1 MSIWDNVKKF
11 AQPYSDDEYD
21 DYDDYDDDYEEEVEE
36 EPVRRAPRPAR
47 RSSRPARPARRAP
60 VQREPEPQIEEEDYE
75 EDFSAAFNTVPKAAP
90 APAPVAAPVAAPAVP
105 AERSFPGK
113 VVSMNRGHAQEIVR
127 FHPTSFQDSRKAA
140 TDLVSSKAV
149 IVNLEELDKD
159 ASRRMVD
166 FLSGVV
172 FAMDGDVQKIAQNA
186 YVFCPPNMF
195 ISGGPE
201 TLQSVVEENV

>member
-36 EPVRRAPRPAR
+36 EPVRRAPRKAPRAPR
-47 RSSRPARPARRAP
+47 TTRRATA
-60 VQREPEPQIEEEDYE
+60 QREPEPEIEEDDYE
-75 EDFSAAFNTVPKAAP
+75 EDFSAAFNSVPKTSA
-90 APAPVAAPVAAPAVP
+90 APAPVAAPAAP
-105 AERSFPGK
+105 AERSFSGK
-113 VVSMNRGHAQEIVR
+113 VVSMNRGPAQEIVR

-195 ISGGPE
+195 ITGGPE
-201 TLQSVVEENV
+201 TLQSVVEETV

>member
-21 DYDDYDDDYEEEVEE
+21 DYDDEYDDYEDEVEE
-36 EPVRRAPRPAR
+36 EPVRRAPRPSR
-47 RSSRPARPARRAP
+47 RPARPARRAP
-60 VQREPEPQIEEEDYE
+60 MQREPEPEIEEDDYE
-75 EDFSAAFNTVPKAAP
+75 EDFAAAFNSVPKAS
-90 APAPVAAPVAAPAVP
+90 AAPAAAPAAP
-105 AERSFPGK
+105 AERTFPGK
-113 VVSMNRGHAQEIVR
+113 VVSMNRSHAQEIVR

-201 TLQSVVEENV
+201 TLQSVVDENA

>member
-21 DYDDYDDDYEEEVEE
+21 DYDDYDDYEDEEVEE
-36 EPVRRAPRPAR
+36 EPVRRAPRKTTRAPR
-47 RSSRPARPARRAP
+47 TTRRAP
-60 VQREPEPQIEEEDYE
+60 VQREPEPEIEEEDYE
-75 EDFSAAFNTVPKAAP
+75 EDFSDAFNSVPKAPAAAP
-90 APAPVAAPVAAPAVP
+90 APAAAASSAPAT
-105 AERSFPGK
+105 RNFPGK
-113 VVSMNRGHAQEIVR
+113 VVSMNRSAAQEIVR

-140 TDLVSSKAV
+140 SDLVASKAV

-159 ASRRMVD
+159 SARRMVD

-172 FAMDGDVQKIAQNA
+172 FAMDGDVQKIAQGA

-195 ISGGPE
+195 ITGGPE
-201 TLQSVVEENV
+201 ALQSVVEEIG

>member
-21 DYDDYDDDYEEEVEE
+21 DYDDYDDYEEEVEE
-36 EPVRRAPRPAR
+36 EPVRRAPRKPAR
-47 RSSRPARPARRAP
+47 APRTIRRSPM
-60 VQREPEPQIEEEDYE
+60 QREPEPEIEEEDYE
-75 EDFSAAFNTVPKAAP
+75 EDFTSAFNSVPKASAAP
-90 APAPVAAPVAAPAVP
+90 APVTAVAAP

-113 VVSMNRGHAQEIVR
+113 VVAMNRGQAQEIVR
-127 FHPTSFQDSRKAA
+127 FHPTSFQDSKKAA
-140 TDLVSSKAV
+140 TDLVANKAV

-159 ASRRMVD
+159 SSRRMVD

-172 FAMDGDVQKIAQNA
+172 FAMNGDVQKIAQSA

-195 ISGGPE
+195 ITGGPE
-201 TLQSVVEENV
+201 ALQSVVEEIG

>member
-21 DYDDYDDDYEEEVEE
+21 DYDDYDDDYEDEVEE
-36 EPVRRAPRPAR
+36 EPVRRAPRKATRAPR
-47 RSSRPARPARRAP
+47 TTRRAP
-60 VQREPEPQIEEEDYE
+60 AVREPEPEIEEDDYE
-75 EDFSAAFNTVPKAAP
+75 EDFTSAFNSVPKASTAVAP
-90 APAPVAAPVAAPAVP
+90 AAPAAP

-113 VVSMNRGHAQEIVR
+113 VVSMGRGAAQEIVR

-159 ASRRMVD
+159 SARRMVD

-172 FAMDGDVQKIAQNA
+172 FAMDGDVQKIAQSA

-201 TLQSVVEENV
+201 ALQSVVEEIV

>member
-47 RSSRPARPARRAP
+47 RSSRPARRAP

-75 EDFSAAFNTVPKAAP
+75 EDFSAAFNTVPKATP
-90 APAPVAAPVAAPAVP
+90 APAPVAAPAVP

>member
-21 DYDDYDDDYEEEVEE
+21 DYDDYDDEYEDEVEE
-36 EPVRRAPRPAR
+36 EPVRRPAR
-47 RSSRPARPARRAP
+47 KPARSTRPARRAP
-60 VQREPEPQIEEEDYE
+60 MQREPEPEIEEDDYE
-75 EDFSAAFNTVPKAAP
+75 EDFTAAFNSVPKTSTAVAP
-90 APAPVAAPVAAPAVP
+90 ATPAAP

-113 VVSMNRGHAQEIVR
+113 VVSMGRGHAQEIVR

-140 TDLVSSKAV
+140 TDLVASKAV

-172 FAMDGDVQKIAQNA
+172 FARDGDVQKIAQNA

-201 TLQSVVEENV
+201 ALESVVDEIV

>member
-21 DYDDYDDDYEEEVEE
+21 DYDDYDDEYEDEVEE
-36 EPVRRAPRPAR
+36 EPVRRPAR
-47 RSSRPARPARRAP
+47 KPARSTRPARRAP
-60 VQREPEPQIEEEDYE
+60 MQREPEPEIEEDDYE
-75 EDFSAAFNTVPKAAP
+75 EDFTAAFNSVPKTSTAVAP
-90 APAPVAAPVAAPAVP
+90 ATPAAP

-113 VVSMNRGHAQEIVR
+113 VVSMGRGHAQEIVR

-140 TDLVSSKAV
+140 TDLVASKAV

-201 TLQSVVEENV
+201 ALESVVDEIV

>member
-21 DYDDYDDDYEEEVEE
+21 DYDDYDDEYEEEVEE

-90 APAPVAAPVAAPAVP
+90 ASAPVAAPVAAPA
-105 AERSFPGK
+105 ERTFPGK
-113 VVSMNRGHAQEIVR
+113 VVSMGRSHAQEIVR

-201 TLQSVVEENV
+201 TLQSVVEEND

>member
-36 EPVRRAPRPAR
+36 EPVRRAPRKAPAR
-47 RSSRPARPARRAP
+47 APRARRTPAI
-60 VQREPEPQIEEEDYE
+60 QREPEPEIEEEDYE
-75 EDFSAAFNTVPKAAP
+75 EDFTAAFNSVPKTSTAVAATAPAAP
-90 APAPVAAPVAAPAVP
+90 A
-105 AERSFPGK
+105 ERTFPGK
-113 VVSMNRGHAQEIVR
+113 VVSMGRNAQEIVR

-159 ASRRMVD
+159 SARRMVD

-172 FAMDGDVQKIAQNA
+172 FAMDGDVQKIAQSA
-186 YVFCPPNMF
+186 YVFCPPNVF
-195 ISGGPE
+195 ITGGQE
-201 TLQSVVEENV
+201 EIQSVAEELV

>member
-21 DYDDYDDDYEEEVEE
+21 DYDDYDDDYEDEVEE
-36 EPVRRAPRPAR
+36 EPVRRAPRKAPRATRAPR
-47 RSSRPARPARRAP
+47 RNP
-60 VQREPEPQIEEEDYE
+60 VQREPEPEIEEDDYE
-75 EDFSAAFNTVPKAAP
+75 EDFTAAFNSVPKTSTAVAPAAP
-90 APAPVAAPVAAPAVP
+90 AAP

-140 TDLVSSKAV
+140 SDLVASKAV
-149 IVNLEELDKD
+149 ILNLEELDS
-159 ASRRMVD
+159 ASSRRMVD

-186 YVFCPPNMF
+186 YVFCPPNMV

-201 TLQSVVEENV
+201 AIQSIVEDLD

>member
-21 DYDDYDDDYEEEVEE
+21 DYDDYDDYEDEVEE
-36 EPVRRAPRPAR
+36 EPVRRAPRKAPRAPR
-47 RSSRPARPARRAP
+47 AARRAP
-60 VQREPEPQIEEEDYE
+60 VQREPEPEIGEDDYE
-75 EDFSAAFNTVPKAAP
+75 EDFTVAFNSVPKTSTAVAPAAP
-90 APAPVAAPVAAPAVP
+90 AAAP

-113 VVSMNRGHAQEIVR
+113 VVSMNRNAQEIVR

-140 TDLVSSKAV
+140 SDLVASKAV
-149 IVNLEELDKD
+149 IVNLEELDS
-159 ASRRMVD
+159 ASSRRMVD

-186 YVFCPPNMF
+186 YVFCPPNMI

-201 TLQSVVEENV
+201 ALQSVVEDLG

>member
-75 EDFSAAFNTVPKAAP
+75 EDFSAAFNTVPKAPP
-90 APAPVAAPVAAPAVP
+90 APAPVAAPAVP

-127 FHPTSFQDSRKAA
+127 FPPPSIQDSRKAA

>member
-75 EDFSAAFNTVPKAAP
+75 EDFSAAFNTVPKATP
-90 APAPVAAPVAAPAVP
+90 APAPVAAPAVP

>member
-21 DYDDYDDDYEEEVEE
+21 DYDDYDDDYEDEVEE
-36 EPVRRAPRPAR
+36 EPARRAPRKAPR
-47 RSSRPARPARRAP
+47 IQRSSRRAP
-60 VQREPEPQIEEEDYE
+60 AQREPEPEIEEEDYE
-75 EDFSAAFNTVPKAAP
+75 EDFTSAFNSVPKASTAVAP
-90 APAPVAAPVAAPAVP
+90 AASSAP
-105 AERSFPGK
+105 AERTFPGK
-113 VVSMNRGHAQEIVR
+113 VVSMSRGAAQEIVR

-140 TDLVSSKAV
+140 SDLVASKAV

-172 FAMDGDVQKIAQNA
+172 FAMDGDVQKIAQSA

-195 ISGGPE
+195 ITGGPE
-201 TLQSVVEENV
+201 ALQSVVEDMG

>member
-1 MSIWDNVKKF
+1 MSIWDKVKKY

-21 DYDDYDDDYEEEVEE
+21 DYDDYEDDYEDEVEE

-47 RSSRPARPARRAP
+47 RPARRAP
-60 VQREPEPQIEEEDYE
+60 MQREPEPQIEEDDYE
-75 EDFSAAFNTVPKAAP
+75 ENFAAAFNTIPKAPAAP
-90 APAPVAAPVAAPAVP
+90 APAPGAAPVAAPA
-105 AERSFPGK
+105 ERTFPGR
-113 VVSMNRGHAQEIVR
+113 VVAMNRGPAQEIVR

-172 FAMDGDVQKIAQNA
+172 FAMNGDVQKIAQNA

-201 TLQSVVEENV
+201 TLQSVVEEAE